1 MFVVGKV
8 LADESAMPSHLYAA
22 LLSEFRSRH
31 RLCDCRRPIKRRSS
45 DSDMVALFPR
55 AGGSRQGVDSSAL
68 GDGGAAYFASTP
80 GLEKT
85 FSFVEET
92 EIVEG
97 EESDTAGFGEDG
109 HGDSGSDDGGDG
121 RDGAAPDTLA
131 DHPNRAAWAR
141 LTGSSS
147 TPTSPGTAVPPS
159 SGRRLT
165 AGATKDSWR
174 NGSSHMDSWVELE
187 GVGCSSCGGRVSNGT
202 KQGQFSGSLG
212 KDVDEDEG
220 GFGEGWA
227 AADVPPCWCAD
238 EGGLSASP
246 ESVQSLVPAFR
257 RESAGRT
264 NESAQTPGR
273 DGRAEPRLKIS
284 AAKGTPEL
292 DDGIDLV
299 SAATGEPSP
308 VGGGISA
315 PGVQEWVVDGVE
327 RGKEPKECGAG
338 TGAAGGTTVE
348 DGEAGEEACD
358 ALRDVHGVLRELTQ
372 ALLTWCPLLT
382 ASDEAAIQA
391 VNCIDQR
398 VFSET
403 YGPVYGR
410 IASGQARDRD
420 ATLAR
425 RVEKEEHSRLVAG
438 RPSLAAECWPE
449 VLAALR
455 AASAARTGRDKLGFL
470 VQAVERISEA
480 LPATASTD
488 TLLWSLC
495 RHLSAATI
503 SVGAAGG
510 RAGGSS
516 APMPRPHA
524 EVAFVEQ
531 FVRDESWLMGKQGYV
546 LTTVDAALH
555 VLLDP
560 AMSDEVF
567 LDSPEE
573 ASEQAPR
580 GGERHAESARTQD
593 DR

>member
-55 AGGSRQGVDSSAL
+55 AGGSRQAADLSAPS
-68 GDGGAAYFASTP
+68 DGASYFASTP

-109 HGDSGSDDGGDG
+109 DGDSGSEHGSGG
-121 RDGAAPDTLA
+121 RDGAAPGTRVDR
-131 DHPNRAAWAR
+131 PFRAAWAASAA
-141 LTGSSS
+141 SSS
-147 TPTSPGTAVPPS
+147 TPTSPETAVRPA
-159 SGRRLT
+159 SGRRVSAL
-165 AGATKDSWR
+165 ASKDVWR
-174 NGSSHMDSWVELE
+174 NGSSRMDSWVELE
-187 GVGCSSCGGRVSNGT
+187 GVGCSSCGGRVSSGG
-202 KQGQFSGSLG
+202 KQGPSLGLLG

-227 AADVPPCWCAD
+227 AAEVPPCWCAD

-246 ESVQSLVPAFR
+246 ESVQSLAPALR
-257 RESAGRT
+257 RDAAGRV

-273 DGRAEPRLKIS
+273 DGRTEPGLKSRVEEMI
-284 AAKGTPEL
+284 PEL
-292 DDGIDLV
+292 DDPIDLV
-299 SAATGEPSP
+299 SVATGEPSP
-308 VGGGISA
+308 VGGISA
-315 PGVQEWVVDGVE
+315 PDAQEWVDGAE
-327 RGKEPKECGAG
+327 PGKEPKGCGAG
-338 TGAAGGTTVE
+338 TRAAGGTAGD
-348 DGEAGEEACD
+348 DGRADEEACD

-425 RVEKEEHSRLVAG
+425 RVEREERSRMAFC
-438 RPSLAAECWPE
+438 RPSLVAECWPE

-455 AASAARTGRDKLGFL
+455 AAGAARTGRDKLGFL

-480 LPATASTD
+480 LPAKASTD

-510 RAGGSS
+510 RLGGSS

-555 VLLDP
+555 VLIDP
-560 AMSDEVF
+560 AMSDEIF
-567 LDSPEE
+567 LDTPES
-573 ASEQAPR
+573 SEQAT
-580 GGERHAESARTQD
+580 GGDGQEKSARGRD
-593 DR
+593 DA

>member
-55 AGGSRQGVDSSAL
+55 AGGSRQAVDSSAL
-68 GDGGAAYFASTP
+68 GDGTSYFASTP

-109 HGDSGSDDGGDG
+109 HGDSGSEDGGEG
-121 RDGAAPDTLA
+121 RDGAAPDART
-131 DHPNRAAWAR
+131 DRPNRTVWAG

-159 SGRRLT
+159 SSRRLT
-165 AGATKDSWR
+165 SVASKASWR
-174 NGSSHMDSWVELE
+174 DGSSHMDSWVELE
-187 GVGCSSCGGRVSNGT
+187 GVGCSSCGGRVSSGS
-202 KQGQFSGSLG
+202 KQGQSSGSLG

-246 ESVQSLVPAFR
+246 ESVQTLMPALR
-257 RESAGRT
+257 RDSAGRT

-273 DGRAEPRLKIS
+273 DGRAEPGLEVP
-284 AAKGTPEL
+284 ATKGTPEL
-292 DDGIDLV
+292 DGRIDLV
-299 SAATGEPSP
+299 GVETGEPSP
-308 VGGGISA
+308 VGGVSA
-315 PGVQEWVVDGVE
+315 PGVQEWVDGAE
-327 RGKEPKECGAG
+327 GEKEPNECGAG
-338 TGAAGGTTVE
+338 TGATGGATGDDV
-348 DGEAGEEACD
+348 GAGEEACD

-425 RVEKEEHSRLVAG
+425 RVEREERSRLVAG
-438 RPSLAAECWPE
+438 RPSLASECWPE

-455 AASAARTGRDKLGFL
+455 AAGAARTGRDKLGFL
-470 VQAVERISEA
+470 VQAVERISDA

-503 SVGAAGG
+503 SSGAAGG

-567 LDSPEE
+567 LDSPEG
-573 ASEQAPR
+573 ASEQTPH
-580 GGERHAESARTQD
+580 GGKRRVESAKPHN

>member
-31 RLCDCRRPIKRRSS
+31 RLCDFRRPIKRRSS

-55 AGGSRQGVDSSAL
+55 AGGSRQAVDSSAL
-68 GDGGAAYFASTP
+68 GDGAAYFASTP

-109 HGDSGSDDGGDG
+109 HGDSSSEDGGNG
-121 RDGAAPDTLA
+121 RDGPVPDTRR
-131 DHPNRAAWAR
+131 DRPNRAALAG
-141 LTGSSS
+141 LTASSS
-147 TPTSPGTAVPPS
+147 TPTSPGTAVPTS
-159 SGRRLT
+159 SGRRFT
-165 AGATKDSWR
+165 SMASKDSWR
-174 NGSSHMDSWVELE
+174 NGPSHVDSWVELE
-187 GVGCSSCGGRVSNGT
+187 GVGCSNCGGRVSNGS

-220 GFGEGWA
+220 EFGEGWA

-246 ESVQSLVPAFR
+246 ESVQSLVPALR
-257 RESAGRT
+257 RHSAGRT

-273 DGRAEPRLKIS
+273 DGRTKPGLKIS
-284 AAKGTPEL
+284 MTKGTPEL
-292 DDGIDLV
+292 DGRT
-299 SAATGEPSP
+299 TGEPSP
-308 VGGGISA
+308 VGGISA
-315 PGVQEWVVDGVE
+315 PGVQEWVDGAE
-327 RGKEPKECGAG
+327 GEKESKECGAG
-338 TGAAGGTTVE
+338 TGAADGTAGDDGG
-348 DGEAGEEACD
+348 AGEEVCD

-398 VFSET
+398 VFLET

-425 RVEKEEHSRLVAG
+425 RVEREERSRLVAG
-438 RPSLAAECWPE
+438 RPSLVAECWPE
-449 VLAALR
+449 VLGALR
-455 AASAARTGRDKLGFL
+455 AADAARTGRDKLEFL

-503 SVGAAGG
+503 RSGAAGG

-573 ASEQAPR
+573 ASELAPH
-580 GGERHAESARTQD
+580 GGERHVGSATPHN

>member
-55 AGGSRQGVDSSAL
+55 AGGSRQVVDSSTP
-68 GDGGAAYFASTP
+68 GDWTSYFASTP

-109 HGDSGSDDGGDG
+109 DGDSGSEHGSGG
-121 RDGAAPDTLA
+121 RDGVAPDTRV
-131 DHPNRAAWAR
+131 DRPYRAAWA
-141 LTGSSS
+141 GPKVSSS
-147 TPTSPGTAVPPS
+147 IPTSPAVRPA
-159 SGRRLT
+159 SGRRVSAL
-165 AGATKDSWR
+165 ASKDVWR
-174 NGSSHMDSWVELE
+174 NGSSRMDSWVELE
-187 GVGCSSCGGRVSNGT
+187 GVGCSNCGGRVSSGS
-202 KQGQFSGSLG
+202 KQGPSLGSLG
-212 KDVDEDEG
+212 KDVDDDEG

-227 AADVPPCWCAD
+227 AAEVPPCWCAD

-246 ESVQSLVPAFR
+246 ESVQSLAPALR
-257 RESAGRT
+257 RDTAGRT
-264 NESAQTPGR
+264 NEGVQTPGR
-273 DGRAEPRLKIS
+273 DGLTEAGLKPS
-284 AAKGTPEL
+284 EKMTPKL
-292 DDGIDLV
+292 DDPIDLMPV
-299 SAATGEPSP
+299 PTGEPSP
-308 VGGGISA
+308 VGGISA
-315 PGVQEWVVDGVE
+315 PDAQEWVDGAE
-327 RGKEPKECGAG
+327 PTKEQKGSGAG
-338 TGAAGGTTVE
+338 TGAADGTTGD
-348 DGEAGEEACD
+348 DGRADEEACD

-372 ALLTWCPLLT
+372 ALLTRCPLLT

-410 IASGQARDRD
+410 VASGQARDRD

-425 RVEKEEHSRLVAG
+425 RVEREERTRMACG
-438 RPSLAAECWPE
+438 RPSLVAECWPE
-449 VLAALR
+449 VLAAFR
-455 AASAARTGRDKLGFL
+455 AAGAARTGRDKLGFL

-480 LPATASTD
+480 LPAKASTD

-503 SVGAAGG
+503 SVGAVGD
-510 RAGGSS
+510 RVGGSS

-555 VLLDP
+555 VLIDP
-560 AMSDEVF
+560 TMSDDVF
-567 LDSPEE
+567 SDLPE
-573 ASEQAPR
+573 STEQAP
-580 GGERHAESARTQD
+580 GGEGQGGSARPRNDTKL
-593 DR
+593 